1 MALAVVSGPLMAL
14 SGHFDGSSEC
24 PSGHRAELSQ
34 CLLLTQ
40 SGGTLPCPG
49 LGGDNETARFT
60 APGVGVLVAGSR
72 GSIALRQADR
82 VSNLSANRVVVN
94 SSKAGHRLFVI
105 ALVAMHRFH
114 DDTAFLF
121 TDSLT
126 KLTPGSFGSDVIVK
140 PSSAHIR
147 NIMVFSLRT

>member
-1 MALAVVSGPLMAL
+1 MAQMPQIRAVLAESGQCPFMALAVVSGPLMAL

-24 PSGHRAELSQ
+24 PKRTSRELSQ

-82 VSNLSANRVVVN
+82 VSNLSAESGRCEFIE
-94 SSKAGHRLFVI
+94 GW
-105 ALVAMHRFH
+105 
-114 DDTAFLF
+114 
-121 TDSLT
+121 
-126 KLTPGSFGSDVIVK
+126 
-140 PSSAHIR
+140 PSAVCNCTRSHA
-147 NIMVFSLRT
+147 

>member
-1 MALAVVSGPLMAL
+1 MAQMPQMRAVLAESGPCPFMALAGVSCPLLAQ

-82 VSNLSANRVVVN
+82 VSNLSAESGRCEFI
-94 SSKAGHRLFVI
+94 KGLAIGCL
-105 ALVAMHRFH
+105 A
-114 DDTAFLF
+114 
-121 TDSLT
+121 
-126 KLTPGSFGSDVIVK
+126 SD
-140 PSSAHIR
+140 
-147 NIMVFSLRT
+147 L